1 MILTKFNHI
10 VSEDPTENA
19 LIKSKKRHFGNNGRT
34 FSFDYL
40 KKPHLEI

>member
-10 VSEDPTENA
+10 VSEDPAENA
-19 LIKSKKRHFGNNGRT
+19 LTKSKKRHFGNNGRP

-40 KKPHLEI
+40 KKPHLGI